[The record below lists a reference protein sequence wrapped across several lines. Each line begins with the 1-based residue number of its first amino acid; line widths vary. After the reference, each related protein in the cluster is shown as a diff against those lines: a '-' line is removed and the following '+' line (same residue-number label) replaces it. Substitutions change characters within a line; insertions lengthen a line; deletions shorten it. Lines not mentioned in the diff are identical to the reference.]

1 MAFNKPWQQEDL
13 NPCCLLLFSKSL
25 LHEEE
30 ILKQVQLPPCH
41 QQDLLDKW
49 NGQTAASVG
58 QPVNVNAIRK
68 MELRITDTGFL
79 TLYLLS

>member
-30 ILKQVQLPPCH
+30 ILKQVQLPACH
-41 QQDLLDKW
+41 QQDLLD
-49 NGQTAASVG
+49 
-58 QPVNVNAIRK
+58 I
-68 MELRITDTGFL
+68 
-79 TLYLLS
+79 